1 MKIRE
6 TFGTT
11 IQKII
16 EPVVKVSER
25 RPTIVLDELSNLVI
39 TPQWEHYIHQVLQE
53 YTDALDNEEE
63 QGIGIWISGFFGSG
77 KSSLMKTLGTLLEGG
92 ELEGQRVHEIFLNR
106 LPMESTKREDLRRFL
121 ALCQRRTTCTAI
133 GGNIHAQ
140 ITDMDDSLALVAF
153 RLFAQARGYTAIW
166 PFAWGVEYQLDELG
180 LLGAFQRAASELCQK
195 SWPTIAEDADFY
207 SAQLY

>member
-11 IQKII
+11 IQKVI

-25 RPTIVLDELSNLVI
+25 RPAIVLDELSNLVI

-92 ELEGQRVHEIFLNR
+92 ELEGQPVHEIFLNR
-106 LPMESTKREDLRRFL
+106 LPLTSAEREDIRRFL
-121 ALCQRRTTCTAI
+121 AQCQRRTTCTAI

-140 ITDMDDSLALVAF
+140 ITDPDDSLALVAF
-153 RLFAQARGYTAIW
+153 RLFAFCSCPWRNIT
-166 PFAWGVEYQLDELG
+166 LNSLG
-180 LLGAFQRAASELCQK
+180 LFKKC
-195 SWPTIAEDADFY
+195 
-207 SAQLY
+207 